1 MQHPAAAY
9 EDALRR
15 LSRCAVDEQQSLA
28 RIFAEATRLIA
39 RTLGVESVGV
49 WLFHDERRTLRCECQ
64 YARST
69 DAHTQGASLALSD
82 VPGYRAALE
91 EYRAIAAADARTDP
105 RTRELAAS
113 YLEPRGITSM
123 LDAPLLRH
131 GEVAGVVCHEH
142 VGPPRVWTDDEIH
155 FVSSVA
161 DLVALSMEQ
170 ASCLE
175 ARRTLDEQTRHYD
188 EERRMA
194 SLGRVAA
201 AAAHDF
207 NKLLTVVLW
216 KAQQILEAPG
226 LPRDVAD
233 DARVLIDA
241 VQRSSRL
248 TRQLAELGGAPRG
261 EVTRLRLDA
270 VVGAAAEVLRA
281 MAGRGQRIEISLG
294 AGDAAVRMDR
304 VRLDQILTNIVANA
318 LDAANG
324 EIRIATC
331 VRDGRDGS
339 WVLLQVTDDGPG
351 IDQATRPH
359 IFEPY
364 FTTKGERGCGLGL
377 AIVHAVVQRAGGF
390 VTVDSVPDRGATFT
404 VHLPLAADV

>member
-175 ARRTLDEQTRHYD
+175 ARRTLDEHTRH
-188 EERRMA
+188 
-194 SLGRVAA
+194 
-201 AAAHDF
+201 
-207 NKLLTVVLW
+207 
-216 KAQQILEAPG
+216 
-226 LPRDVAD
+226 
-233 DARVLIDA
+233 
-241 VQRSSRL
+241 
-248 TRQLAELGGAPRG
+248 
-261 EVTRLRLDA
+261 
-270 VVGAAAEVLRA
+270 
-281 MAGRGQRIEISLG
+281 
-294 AGDAAVRMDR
+294 
-304 VRLDQILTNIVANA
+304 
-318 LDAANG
+318 
-324 EIRIATC
+324 
-331 VRDGRDGS
+331 
-339 WVLLQVTDDGPG
+339 
-351 IDQATRPH
+351 
-359 IFEPY
+359 
-364 FTTKGERGCGLGL
+364 
-377 AIVHAVVQRAGGF
+377 
-390 VTVDSVPDRGATFT
+390 
-404 VHLPLAADV
+404 